1 MSEKSLGARLAAAR
15 VKAGLTQT
23 EVARRLEVPD
33 ATVCRWETDAH
44 APGWDNLKRLA
55 ALLDVSL
62 DSLAK

>member
-1 MSEKSLGARLAAAR
+1 MSNKSLGERLTAARL
-15 VKAGLTQT
+15 KAGLTQT

-55 ALLDVSL
+55 ALLGVSL
-62 DSLAK
+62 NSLAE